1 MQIPYKFATPWASAA
16 VAPFITPVIP
26 VAQSGAPNG
35 ATQQQGYPPITG
47 TNPAAGGIPPSMAD
61 WNGAMFYC
69 TAWLQYLQAG
79 APIGYDSVFSMN
91 IGGYPPSAIIAQ
103 ASGNGQF
110 WLNNSGTNNATN
122 PDLGGA
128 GWTLWPPPQTQVP
141 SLRIIGTTGNVAN
154 VTNLTLNNTT
164 VSGGS
169 GLATATPIPN
179 LLVGENTGGVSVP
192 NVISLFFSGA
202 TVSQFATGGAQ
213 VTIPSSTGLSVGIDT
228 PSGDGGTA
236 LIQNVNNINLV
247 GPPSVG
253 VLSNGG
259 QSFATLNP
267 PGTANIFL
275 PTLFL
280 VGDGGGSFTNPTE
293 IIFIGATVASA
304 FGGSPNLGR
313 ATVTITGGGGGVT
326 IPSLGGLYSYFAAMT
341 ASPASD
347 GNNNIFP
354 GTPSPG
360 HTQSGLQ
367 EMQGYSVFSP
377 ASPVGPLYP
386 GTWLCLGPTCWAMPG
401 GTQGLSQLNVAGFSN
416 PQADWFQITVTLWAR
431 IA

>member
-141 SLRIIGTTGNVAN
+141 SLRVIGTTGNVAN
-154 VTNLTLNNTT
+154 VTNLTLNDMT

-169 GLATATPIPN
+169 GLATATPIPQ
-179 LLVGENTGGVSVP
+179 LSIGSLGFPALVP
-192 NVISLFFSGA
+192 NVTDLVFEVGGSGLLIAGGPPGTATVTIPASSGSALTVEGTGGEQGIVNNVTTLNFPQDCYIVAPGGTGVADVILNFNVGNLSTGATFEEIVRINFSGA
-202 TVSQFATGGAQ
+202 TTSQPQSGVVNVAVSGGGA
-213 VTIPSSTGLSVGIDT
+213 
-228 PSGDGGTA
+228 
-236 LIQNVNNINLV
+236 
-247 GPPSVG
+247 
-253 VLSNGG
+253 
-259 QSFATLNP
+259 
-267 PGTANIFL
+267 
-275 PTLFL
+275 
-280 VGDGGGSFTNPTE
+280 
-293 IIFIGATVASA
+293 
-304 FGGSPNLGR
+304 
-313 ATVTITGGGGGVT
+313 T

-377 ASPVGPLYP
+377 ASPVGPVYP

-416 PQADWFQITVTLWAR
+416 PQADWWQITVTLWAR